1 MPAPHA
7 PRGAENVVKML
18 VGLEYALRLKH
29 WLVFILLGAI
39 WSSSFMWIKIAVQEI
54 GPITL
59 VAFRVLFGLLFGVV
73 VIYIQRIGWPRTV
86 KEWTPLLVLGVANI
100 AIPFFLISWGEQ
112 SIDSAVASIL
122 NATVPLFTILIA
134 HSLLHDDKITAP
146 KALGLLMGFAGVVI
160 LMSKDIGASLGS
172 LLGQLAIVLASA
184 FYAGGAVYARKT
196 TEGMPGI
203 LRSAGPLL
211 PATVVMW
218 LAMFMIESPVKFP
231 QLGITWIALLFLGV
245 LGSGLAFVMSYY
257 LLHEIGP
264 TRTTMVTYLF
274 PLGGVVLGVVFL
286 GEELSWQL
294 VVGAALIVLSLVVAN
309 MQPQRQEQ
317 NIEKQAAA
325 DS

>member
-1 MPAPHA
+1 M
-7 PRGAENVVKML
+7 K
-18 VGLEYALRLKH
+18 LKH

-59 VAFRVLFGLLFGVV
+59 VAFRVLFGLLFGII
-73 VIYIQRIGWPRTV
+73 VIYIQRIHWPRTL
-86 KEWTPLLVLGVANI
+86 KEWTPLFVLGITNI

-134 HSLLHDDKITAP
+134 HYLLRDDKMTVP
-146 KALGLLMGFAGVVI
+146 KVAGLLMGFAGVVI

-172 LLGQLAIVLASA
+172 ILGQLAVVLASA

-196 TEGMPGI
+196 TQDMPGI
-203 LRSAGPLL
+203 MRSAGPLL

-231 QLGITWIALLFLGV
+231 QAGITWIALLFLGI
-245 LGSGLAFVMSYY
+245 LGSGFAFVLSYY

-264 TRTTMVTYLF
+264 TRTSMVTYLF
-274 PLGGVVLGVVFL
+274 PLGGVILGVVFL
-286 GEELSWQL
+286 NEELSWQL
-294 VVGAALIVLSLVVAN
+294 IVGATLIVLSLIVAN
-309 MQPQRQEQ
+309 IQPQKQER
-317 NIEKQAAA
+317 NVEKEAAA
-325 DS
+325 D